1 MRFHTLKMVHF
12 RQFIGE
18 HTIHFAG
25 INEDPNVT
33 LIWGPNGY
41 GKTGVF
47 RAIMFCLYGD
57 RILEQDGF
65 PKSDSKGLLLVNEK
79 MIEQNLGNRITTSV
93 ELTFDHE
100 GSLYELSRKISAIMP
115 DKDRD
120 PLQEPGEVY
129 LGETDPN
136 GNTKSPIRD
145 STEVDR
151 KIAQILSKRVRDYFL
166 FDGERMERLTRYGSD
181 QRKEVQ
187 RGIRSLLQID
197 ALEAAIKG
205 LKKQERELTQRIRAN
220 ASGELEKVSEELQL
234 VNEKIEN
241 LEDELRTYEDEL
253 QIMNQRK
260 KEIDQEL
267 EKVKGL
273 ESKQERRKFIGQ
285 ELERINSE
293 KDKNMQDIRKLLERS
308 GAYLANPVV
317 VELKSDLEGKIS
329 RGELPADVRGIF
341 IDHLLATKT
350 CICERS
356 LEEHSSHREALLRY
370 KQQKIGL
377 GMDAAYRLFPKL
389 TILAAKNDD
398 ISNRFDTEKHSYISL
413 RQQEEESKKE
423 LERLNEEL
431 KDIPEASDFG
441 TELRQIERDHEETS
455 KKITEDTYKLERE
468 RESREKL
475 QEKEKAL
482 SQKDEVA
489 KRYDAQRVEV
499 QKAITTLEDIQSTY
513 ETNVKDELSK
523 AATKIFCKLADQST
537 LKSLAMIKIDED
549 FQLDVLNNTGRG
561 MLSQIS
567 SGQRQIVSLSYICAL
582 IQLGSK
588 MEIPLLM
595 DTPLGRLSGTHR
607 DNCLSEIPK
616 LAIQWIMILGTDT
629 EIQEE
634 ETSALRQSGRW
645 GKVYEIKAQGDRE
658 SILQQADLENWVPV
672 RGK

>member
-1 MRFHTLKMVHF
+1 M
-12 RQFIGE
+12 
-18 HTIHFAG
+18 
-25 INEDPNVT
+25 
-33 LIWGPNGY
+33 
-41 GKTGVF
+41 
-47 RAIMFCLYGD
+47 
-57 RILEQDGF
+57 
-65 PKSDSKGLLLVNEK
+65 SK
-79 MIEQNLGNRITTSV
+79 Q
-93 ELTFDHE
+93 
-100 GSLYELSRKISAIMP
+100 
-115 DKDRD
+115 
-120 PLQEPGEVY
+120 
-129 LGETDPN
+129 
-136 GNTKSPIRD
+136 
-145 STEVDR
+145 
-151 KIAQILSKRVRDYFL
+151 VRDYFL
-166 FDGERMERLTRYGSD
+166 FDGERMETLTRYGSD

-187 RGIRSLLQID
+187 RGIKSLLQID
-197 ALEAAIKG
+197 ALEAAIEG
-205 LKKQERELTQRIRAN
+205 LKKQERQLTQSIRVN

-234 VNEKIEN
+234 SNEKIEN
-241 LEDELRTYEDEL
+241 FKDELQTYEDEL
-253 QIMNQRK
+253 QRMDQRK

-285 ELERINSE
+285 ELERIGSE
-293 KDKNMQDIRKLLERS
+293 KDKNMQDIRKLLENS

-329 RGELPADVRGIF
+329 RGELPLDVRESF
-341 IDHLLATKT
+341 IDYLLATKT

-356 LEEHSSHREALLRY
+356 LEDHSSHREALIRY
-370 KQQKIGL
+370 KQQKIEP
-377 GMDAAYRLFPKL
+377 GMDAAYRLVSKL
-389 TILAAKNDD
+389 TVLAATNDA
-398 ISNRFDTEKHSYISL
+398 ISNKFDTEKNNFSSL
-413 RQQEEESKKE
+413 NQQEEDYKKE
-423 LERLNEEL
+423 LERLIEEL
-431 KDIPEASDFG
+431 GDVPEASDFG
-441 TELRQIERDHEETS
+441 TELIQIDQDYKEIS
-455 KKITEDTYKLERE
+455 NKITEGKYKLERE
-468 RESREKL
+468 QEEREKL
-475 QEKEKAL
+475 EEKEKAL
-482 SQKDEVA
+482 SQKNEIA
-489 KRYDAQRVEV
+489 KRYDAQRAEV
-499 QKAITTLEDIQSTY
+499 QKAIAILEDIQQTY

-523 AATKIFCKLADQST
+523 VATKIFYKLADQST
-537 LKSLAMIKIDED
+537 LKSLATIKIDEA

-616 LAIQWIMILGTDT
+616 LAIQWIMLGTDT